1 MTDYARDKLQLCSG
15 LATSQS
21 LPKSLISQSALWF
34 FLGTFVLNSIIP
46 AMFTKTLLTYTE
58 AKQFHKNKA
67 CTLADIFHT
76 KKLKISTQETNKSWF
91 KALPFFGL
99 L

>member
-1 MTDYARDKLQLCSG
+1 MPEINCNCVLDLQHPNLF
-15 LATSQS
+15 
-21 LPKSLISQSALWF
+21 PKVSSVNQPCGS
-34 FLGTFVLNSIIP
+34 LGTFVLNSIIP
-46 AMFTKTLLTYTE
+46 TMFTKTLLTYTE